1 MKYKKIPLEEQ
12 FKKLDKGLR
21 IHPEY
26 NACAIRAWAEIPI
39 SVYLGG
45 DSEEGKLRRDALFR
59 MLCLPPSKEEGM
71 TYRDV
76 AEHIALLQQQGEQYR
91 FENAVRLL
99 AAPLA
104 EGYEKWKEAQK
115 KDAKDTT

>member
-12 FKKLDKGLR
+12 FKKLDKSLR
-21 IHPEY
+21 VHPEY
-26 NACAIRAWAEIPI
+26 NACAIRAWAEMPI
-39 SVYLGG
+39 SVYLGS

-59 MLCLPPSKEEGM
+59 MLRLSPSKEEGM
-71 TYRDV
+71 TYRDA
-76 AEHIALLQQQGEQYR
+76 AERTAFLKQQGEQYR
-91 FENAVRLL
+91 FENVVRLL

-104 EGYEKWKEAQK
+104 DGYEKWKEAQK